1 MFLILAGDDANKE
14 NSDIMENLQKSK
26 KKKVWRERWLVLV
39 TPVKQE
45 LSAGKWERLE
55 RGEKE
60 GAEGE
65 EVDLN

>member
-45 LSAGKWERLE
+45 LSAGK
-55 RGEKE
+55 
-60 GAEGE
+60 
-65 EVDLN
+65 